1 MFQVNATRSRQKLS
15 MANFATARSMSR
27 TASAASKSA
36 SQASTRSCGV
46 TSVVVWGRVSE
57 VM

>member
-1 MFQVNATRSRQKLS
+1 MFQVKETRSRQKLS
-15 MANFATARSMSR
+15 MANFATTRSMSR

-36 SQASTRSCGV
+36 SQASMRSCGEAV
-46 TSVVVWGRVSE
+46 VGGDSSVC